1 MQKDVLLF
9 SVQIKAGRTLLGWSQ
24 ADLAERAGV
33 ARPTVARIELLTMQP
48 RLDTASK
55 LKQVLR
61 DAGVE
66 IVDHNEK
73 GGFSLVVTSAF
84 VDHLVATVNEKPVV
98 T

>member
-1 MQKDVLLF
+1 
-9 SVQIKAGRTLLGWSQ
+9 
-24 ADLAERAGV
+24 
-33 ARPTVARIELLTMQP
+33 MQP

-84 VDHLVATVNEKPVV
+84 VDHLVSTVNKEPVA